1 MNKRLL
7 SAAREVLRTIDT
19 SGVAYRDDECVNA
32 LRDVIQAIDT
42 TPQRVRAAAQRV
54 CQRIA
59 DQIDGYDRDDL
70 GESPDHPSTTKG
82 TK

>member
-19 SGVAYRDDECVNA
+19 SGIAYRDDECINA

-59 DQIDGYDRDDL
+59 DRIDGYDRDDL
-70 GESPDHPSTTKG
+70 GESPDH
-82 TK
+82 